1 MNDDLIKELEPD
13 FPLEEG
19 FEKLEEL
26 LLAMEGEEISI
37 EESFALFERGTAL
50 IHVMHDRLASL
61 EGKVEQITAEGAL
74 EAFDEARE

>member
-26 LLAMEGEEISI
+26 LL
-37 EESFALFERGTAL
+37 ER
-50 IHVMHDRLASL
+50 
-61 EGKVEQITAEGAL
+61 
-74 EAFDEARE
+74 